1 MYFYYILVLL
11 TILGGFYLITNPKS
25 LSISNAI
32 LYTIVV
38 LSLLGY
44 EAQAKEYQA
53 QFQVSPK
60 IQQCINKHVRRIDRL
75 NPDSSVKQE
84 LAKWLCVHL
93 KPVERDYAISIAM
106 VESNIE
112 QINSRSGKDV
122 GLYQIHVNEIKRRK
136 LNRDLLEENVEYQTL
151 VFRDILREKLIHCA
165 KRYPFSAI
173 ACFHSATPKY
183 HYRYFKRFEMS
194 YSKIWRLR

>member
-1 MYFYYILVLL
+1 MLFLVFLVSKC
-11 TILGGFYLITNPKS
+11 TDIAT
-25 LSISNAI
+25 
-32 LYTIVV
+32 
-38 LSLLGY
+38 
-44 EAQAKEYQA
+44 AKEYTA

-60 IQQCINKHVRRIDRL
+60 IQQCIDKHVRRIDKL

-93 KPVERDYAISIAM
+93 DPVERDYAIAIAM
-106 VESNIE
+106 VESQIE
-112 QINSRSGKDV
+112 QINSRSGKDIGV
-122 GLYQIHVNEIKRRK
+122 YQIHVNEIKRRK
-136 LNRDLLEENVEYQTL
+136 LSKELLEENLEYQTL
-151 VFRDILREKLIHCA
+151 VFRDILREKLRHCA
-165 KRYPFSAI
+165 RKYPFSAV